1 MARMVASILFA
12 VIAAT
17 GSSLSQ
23 ESSGRTK
30 SVPRATFTWPDDA
43 TPQIVIY
50 EVAAWNSNGSCGGGS
65 SGSYSGQ
72 GKQVVVG
79 ALCGTGSVQH
89 ANLAIYAS
97 GCQSKRFYLDLTGS
111 VVSER
116 LQCDPLPN
124 KTLRGFIP
132 PDQIPRVP
140 LDQGPVLR
148 QLEIFADLETGWMRD
163 FLYGPSEH
171 NEENISLKTVGV
183 IDPARNGDFE
193 ITVPDFSRDPSFAS
207 YAASGRNYGLIKLR
221 LYDANSGMNLGT
233 IVPLDG
239 LEPGLK
245 VQPEY
250 ADTVVFKVVR

>member
-1 MARMVASILFA
+1 
-12 VIAAT
+12 
-17 GSSLSQ
+17 
-23 ESSGRTK
+23 
-30 SVPRATFTWPDDA
+30 
-43 TPQIVIY
+43 
-50 EVAAWNSNGSCGGGS
+50 
-65 SGSYSGQ
+65 
-72 GKQVVVG
+72 
-79 ALCGTGSVQH
+79 
-89 ANLAIYAS
+89 
-97 GCQSKRFYLDLTGS
+97 
-111 VVSER
+111 
-116 LQCDPLPN
+116 
-124 KTLRGFIP
+124 
-132 PDQIPRVP
+132 VP

-245 VQPEY
+245 VP
-250 ADTVVFKVVR
+250 